1 MGSCTEMAFYQIPR
15 NDINK
20 WWLLSVRSVLK
31 YSWVEQVTQYVPTLG
46 SRSKDRDGNMRRCF
60 LSSSTLW
67 GQWSTLHGCGQYPW
81 VDTYLAVEG
90 LVLFSQSKVGS
101 IIGIATNAF
110 KPGQIC
116 FIFHLGEEHQRVL
129 RTYLQI
135 AVG

>member
-1 MGSCTEMAFYQIPR
+1 MRSCTEMTFYQIPR

-20 WWLLSVRSVLK
+20 WLLLSMRSVLK
-31 YSWVEQVTQYVPTLG
+31 YSWVEWIMQYVPTLG
-46 SRSKDRDGNMRRCF
+46 SRCKDRDGNTRSCF

-67 GQWSTLHGCGQYPW
+67 GQWSTLHGCGHYPW
-81 VDTYLAVEG
+81 VNTYLAVES

-110 KPGQIC
+110 KPGQIF
-116 FIFHLGEEHQRVL
+116 FIFHLGEEHERVL

-135 AVG
+135 AG